1 MKYQSTA
8 IEVDEWAFHEA
19 SLAPQPPT
27 VNEKPALTVFPY
39 RSQDG
44 SGVMKV
50 VLHWDV
56 QVKSNVNGK
65 LIFILV
71 AEHTLY
77 VEFDKSDTIG
87 EFENLIKHSHLN
99 LQVALSSRTRG
110 TVIEPYALGLE
121 PDQLRAFAETVQS
134 ALSST

>member
-8 IEVDEWAFHEA
+8 IEVDKWALHE
-19 SLAPQPPT
+19 SSILPNTPT
-27 VNEKPALTVFPY
+27 VNEKPALTVFSY

-56 QVKSNVNGK
+56 QVKSNTNGK
-65 LIFILV
+65 LIFILI

-77 VEFDKSDTIG
+77 VESANSDTTR
-87 EFENLIKHSHLN
+87 EFEDLIKHSHLN

-110 TVIEPYALGLE
+110 TVIEPYTLGLE
-121 PDQLRAFAETVQS
+121 PDQLRAFAELLQS
-134 ALSST
+134 SLTTT